1 MKVIPEEARYAR
13 KCYFCGR
20 IHDNENPVA
29 FELDIDETAIPESKA
44 KFLGGSVYCCKACL
58 QKEWMAT

>member
-1 MKVIPEEARYAR
+1 MKVIPEEARYVR

-29 FELDIDETAIPESKA
+29 FELDNKNSKERS
-44 KFLGGSVYCCKACL
+44 KVFGWFGLL
-58 QKEWMAT
+58 L